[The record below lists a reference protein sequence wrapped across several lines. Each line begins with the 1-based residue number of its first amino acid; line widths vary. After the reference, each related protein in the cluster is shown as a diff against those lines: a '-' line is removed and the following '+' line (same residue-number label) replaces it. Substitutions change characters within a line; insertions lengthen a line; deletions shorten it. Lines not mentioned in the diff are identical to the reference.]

1 MLNCATPRAFDYSA
15 TAELLS
21 SRAWTCSGSLQVPAR
36 RHRRGGLLAS
46 YVIAIARER
55 GLRVLV
61 DAFPDDQERR
71 MDAGGRRARAV
82 IAFEQGRDRLT

>member
-1 MLNCATPRAFDYSA
+1 
-15 TAELLS
+15 
-21 SRAWTCSGSLQVPAR
+21 
-36 RHRRGGLLAS
+36 
-46 YVIAIARER
+46 VIAIARER